1 VFYEDYRKH
10 VQLLVNLYDKKTRRF
25 GFPPLVYNF
34 AKERTKHAWKAKDS
48 DGF

>member
-1 VFYEDYRKH
+1 MKTTGNMPNIS
-10 VQLLVNLYDKKTRRF
+10 LISMIKKTRRF